1 MLINQL
7 SYYHFLYCRY
17 SITKVRLKK
26 LEQYRNR
33 KGKFNNLETPLEV
46 DGFGIKVLDKFY
58 KSVLDERDNK
68 KPTEKVV
75 KGKKRNLGF
84 LTPPLDENIRKVLF
98 LLFK

>member
-1 MLINQL
+1 M
-7 SYYHFLYCRY
+7 
-17 SITKVRLKK
+17 
-26 LEQYRNR
+26 
-33 KGKFNNLETPLEV
+33 EV

-84 LTPPLDENIRKVLF
+84 LTPPLDENIRQVLF